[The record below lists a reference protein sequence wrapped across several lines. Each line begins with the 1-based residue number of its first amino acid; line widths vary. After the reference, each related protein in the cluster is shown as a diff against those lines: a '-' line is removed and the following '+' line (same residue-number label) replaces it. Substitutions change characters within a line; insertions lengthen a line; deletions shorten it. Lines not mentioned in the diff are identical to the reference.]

1 LNTNQNKPLILKV
14 LTDYLTNNK
23 RVTLKMLSDES
34 GIPVIKVRKYLE
46 ETFKQRIIF
55 TRGRSGGITLMPLTD
70 DIPVPQPV
78 SLVTIKVI

>member
-1 LNTNQNKPLILKV
+1 MNNNQNKAIVLEV
-14 LTDYLTNNK
+14 LTDHLTNNR
-23 RVTLKMLSDES
+23 RVTLKMLSDKS

-55 TRGRSGGITLMPLTD
+55 TKGRSGGITLMPLTD